1 MKENNFVHLHIYSDY
16 SIGQSLIKIEDLV
29 SQAEKLGMKS
39 LALTDKA
46 NMRGVIEFY
55 KECRRRNI
63 KPIIGS
69 EFYITKNRF
78 DKNIT
83 DKFYGIILLARNN
96 AGYKNLMKLSTVSY
110 LEGLNVVPR
119 IDLDI
124 LSKYSD
130 DLICLS
136 GGINGEIRTLILQ
149 DQIGDAE
156 DVATAYKSIFGANY
170 FLQIENHNFNDEIM
184 VVNSIKTISKKL
196 NIPVVATNNVRYLEE
211 KDAYAYKYL
220 GSINCKKVDTYNN
233 EYYLKSGAEMIKMF
247 PDIPSAIYNAS
258 KIASMCNVEI
268 QIGRPEIPVYRI
280 KEDMSNVQGR
290 RVCESVNEEKS
301 SASFEYLKELTM
313 QGLTKRYET
322 ITENIVNRAEME
334 LNIIKKL
341 DFADYFLL
349 YYDIVEFAR
358 DSDILVGPGRGSVCS
373 SVVCYALNITNVDPV
388 RYNLI
393 FERFINEKTT
403 IIPDIDLDFCYDRR
417 EDVVNYII
425 NTYSNDNVAH
435 IPTFSN
441 IRRKI
446 KNNYEIELPIDLL
459 YKLNYIIEK
468 ISVHSAGLVV
478 GKEKLTEYSPLQIV
492 TDTDGSNKVTTQFS
506 SKSAEDSGLLKI
518 DILGLQTLTDIK
530 KCADLLKSKNINFDL
545 DKINYNDPNVFELL
559 SNGKTDGVFQ
569 FQSPVM
575 KNILIKLHPTCLE
588 DLIALNSLFRPES
601 LEQIDIFIARKR
613 LEETFEYPDP
623 LLEPVLKETYG
634 LIIYQ
639 EQLMEIARILTGL
652 DYCDADI
659 LRKTLYK
666 RNPND
671 IETHKSLFVESA
683 LKNGIDKTS
692 ALNIFDLLSDYAQYL
707 FIKSHAVAYATLA
720 YQCAYLKTHYPEEFE
735 SSFAKSGD

>member
-1 MKENNFVHLHIYSDY
+1 MDLDNFVHLHIYSDY

-69 EFYITKNRF
+69 EFYIAKNRF
-78 DKNIT
+78 DK
-83 DKFYGIILLARNN
+83 DKNDKNYSIILLAQNN

-110 LEGLNVVPR
+110 LEGLDAVPR

-124 LSKYSD
+124 LSKYSEG
-130 DLICLS
+130 LICLS
-136 GGINGEIRTLILQ
+136 GGTNGEIRTLILQ

-156 DVATAYKSIFGANY
+156 NIANAYKSIFGANY
-170 FLQIENHNFNDEIM
+170 FLQIENHNFNDEIK
-184 VVNSIKTISKKL
+184 VVSCVKTISEKL
-196 NIPVVATNNVRYLEE
+196 NIPVVATNDVRYLEE
-211 KDAYAYKYL
+211 KDAGAYKIL
-220 GSINCKKVDTYNN
+220 RSINGEEVDTHNN
-233 EYYLKSGAEMIKMF
+233 EYYLKQGAEMIKMF
-247 PDIPSAIYNAS
+247 PDIPSAIYNTQ

-268 QIGRPEIPVYRI
+268 QIGRPEIPKYKV
-280 KEDMSNVQGR
+280 KGNL
-290 RVCESVNEEKS
+290 S
-301 SASFEYLKELTM
+301 SSFEYLKELTM

-349 YYDIVEFAR
+349 YFDMVRFAR
-358 DSDILVGPGRGSVCS
+358 DSGILVGPGRGNACS
-373 SVVCYALNITNVDPV
+373 SVVCYALYITNVDPV
-388 RYNLI
+388 RFNLI

-417 EDVVNYII
+417 KEVVNYIF

-459 YKLNYIIEK
+459 YKLNYIIDK

-492 TDTDGSNKVTTQFS
+492 ADIDGSKKVTTQFS
-506 SKSAEDSGLLKI
+506 SKSAEDSGLIKI
-518 DILGLQTLTDIK
+518 DVLGLKTLTDIK
-530 KCADLLKSKNINFDL
+530 KCADLLKSQNIDFDL
-545 DKINYNDPNVFELL
+545 YKINYNDPKVFELF
-559 SNGKTDGVFQ
+559 SSGNTDDIFQ
-569 FQSPVM
+569 FVNPVM
-575 KNILIKLHPTCLE
+575 KNYLKRLQPTCLE
-588 DLIALNSLFRPES
+588 ELSALHALFRPVTM
-601 LEQIDIFIARKR
+601 EQIDIFIARKR
-613 LEETFEYPDP
+613 FEETYRYPHP
-623 LLEPVLKETYG
+623 SLAPALKETYG
-634 LIIYQ
+634 LIVYH

-692 ALNIFDLLSDYAQYL
+692 AQNIFDLLSDYAQYL

-720 YQCAYLKTHYPEEFE
+720 YQCAYLKTYYPEEFE

>member
-1 MKENNFVHLHIYSDY
+1 MDLDNFVHLHIYSDY

-55 KECRRRNI
+55 KECKNHSI

-69 EFYITKNRF
+69 EFYIAKNRF
-78 DKNIT
+78 DK
-83 DKFYGIILLARNN
+83 DKNDKNYSIILLAQNN

-110 LEGLNVVPR
+110 LEGLDAVPR

-124 LSKYSD
+124 LSKYSEG
-130 DLICLS
+130 LICLS
-136 GGINGEIRTLILQ
+136 GGTNGEIRTLILQ

-156 DVATAYKSIFGANY
+156 NIANAYKSIFGANY
-170 FLQIENHNFNDEIM
+170 FLQIENHNFNDEIK
-184 VVNSIKTISKKL
+184 VVSCVKTISEKL
-196 NIPVVATNNVRYLEE
+196 NIPVVATNDVRYLEE
-211 KDAYAYKYL
+211 KDSDVYKIL
-220 GSINCKKVDTYNN
+220 RSINGEEVDTYNN
-233 EYYLKSGAEMIKMF
+233 EYYLKSGAEMTKMF
-247 PDIPSAIYNAS
+247 PDIPSAIYNTS

-268 QIGRPEIPVYRI
+268 QIGRPEIPKYKV
-280 KEDMSNVQGR
+280 KGNL
-290 RVCESVNEEKS
+290 S
-301 SASFEYLKELTM
+301 SSFEYLKELTM

-349 YYDIVEFAR
+349 YYDLVKFAR

-373 SVVCYALNITNVDPV
+373 SIVCYALNITNVDPV
-388 RYNLI
+388 RYDLI

-417 EDVVNYII
+417 EDVVNYIF

-441 IRRKI
+441 IRNKI
-446 KNNYEIELPIDLL
+446 KNNYEIELSIDLL
-459 YKLNYIIEK
+459 YKLNYIIDK
-468 ISVHSAGLVV
+468 ISVHCAGLVV

-492 TDTDGSNKVTTQFS
+492 ADTDGSAKVTTQFS
-506 SKSAEDSGLLKI
+506 AKSAEDSGLIKI
-518 DILGLQTLTDIK
+518 DVLGLKTLTDIK
-530 KCADLLKSKNINFDL
+530 KCADLLKSQNIDFDL
-545 DKINYNDPNVFELL
+545 YKINYNDPKVFELF
-559 SNGKTDGVFQ
+559 SSGDTDDIFQ
-569 FQSPVM
+569 FVNPVM
-575 KNILIKLHPTCLE
+575 KNYLKRLHPTCLE
-588 DLIALNSLFRPES
+588 DLIALNSLFRPGVADM
-601 LEQIDIFIARKR
+601 IDLFIARKR
-613 LEETFEYPDP
+613 LKETFEYPHP
-623 LLEPVLKETYG
+623 LLEPALKETYG

-639 EQLMEIARILTGL
+639 EQLMEIARIIAGL

-659 LRKTLYK
+659 LRK
-666 RNPND
+666 
-671 IETHKSLFVESA
+671 A
-683 LKNGIDKTS
+683 LKMKIPDEIGKLRKIFIDGAKNKNINEEG
-692 ALNIFDLLSDYAQYL
+692 ALRIFNLLLDYAAYL
-707 FIKSHAVAYATLA
+707 FLKSHAAAYATLA
-720 YQCAYLKTHYPEEFE
+720 YQCAYLKTYYPEEFE

>member
-1 MKENNFVHLHIYSDY
+1 MDLDNFVHLHIYSDY

-69 EFYITKNRF
+69 EFYIAKNRF

-83 DKFYGIILLARNN
+83 DKFYGIILLAQNN

-124 LSKYSD
+124 LSKYSAG
-130 DLICLS
+130 LICLS
-136 GGINGEIRTLILQ
+136 GGTNGEIRTLILQ

-156 DVATAYKSIFGANY
+156 NIANAYKSIFGANY
-170 FLQIENHNFNDEIM
+170 FLQIENHNFNDEIK
-184 VVNSIKTISKKL
+184 VVSCVKTISEKL
-196 NIPVVATNNVRYLEE
+196 NIPVVATNDVRYLEE
-211 KDAYAYKYL
+211 KDAGAYKIL
-220 GSINCKKVDTYNN
+220 RSINGEEVDTYNN
-233 EYYLKSGAEMIKMF
+233 EYYLKSGAEMTKMF
-247 PDIPSAIYNAS
+247 PDIPSAIYNTQ

-280 KEDMSNVQGR
+280 KENLS
-290 RVCESVNEEKS
+290 
-301 SASFEYLKELTM
+301 SFEYLKEITFE
-313 QGLTKRYET
+313 GLTKRYEEL
-322 ITENIVNRAEME
+322 TENITKRAEME

-341 DFADYFLL
+341 GFADYFLL
-349 YYDIVEFAR
+349 YYDMVRFAR
-358 DSDILVGPGRGSVCS
+358 DSGILVGPGRGNACS
-373 SVVCYALNITNVDPV
+373 SVVCYALYITNVDPV
-388 RYNLI
+388 RFNLI

-417 EDVVNYII
+417 KEVVNYIF

-459 YKLNYIIEK
+459 YKLNYIIDK

-492 TDTDGSNKVTTQFS
+492 ADIDGSAKVTTQFS
-506 SKSAEDSGLLKI
+506 SKSAEDSGLIKI
-518 DILGLQTLTDIK
+518 DVLGLKTLTDIK
-530 KCADLLKSKNINFDL
+530 KCADLLKSQNIDFDL
-545 DKINYNDPNVFELL
+545 YKINYNDPKVFELF
-559 SNGKTDGVFQ
+559 SSGNTDDIFQ
-569 FQSPVM
+569 FVNPVM
-575 KNILIKLHPTCLE
+575 KNYLKRLQPTCLE
-588 DLIALNSLFRPES
+588 ELSALHALFRPVTM
-601 LEQIDIFIARKR
+601 EQIDIFIARKR
-613 LEETFEYPDP
+613 FEETYRYPHP
-623 LLEPVLKETYG
+623 SLAPALKETYG
-634 LIIYQ
+634 LIVYH
-639 EQLMEIARILTGL
+639 EQLMEIARILT
-652 DYCDADI
+652 
-659 LRKTLYK
+659 
-666 RNPND
+666 
-671 IETHKSLFVESA
+671 
-683 LKNGIDKTS
+683 
-692 ALNIFDLLSDYAQYL
+692 DL
-707 FIKSHAVAYATLA
+707 IIATPI
-720 YQCAYLKTHYPEEFE
+720 Y
-735 SSFAKSGD
+735 

>member
-1 MKENNFVHLHIYSDY
+1 MDLDNFVHLHIYSDY

-69 EFYITKNRF
+69 EFYIAKNRF

-83 DKFYGIILLARNN
+83 DKFYGIILLAQNN

-124 LSKYSD
+124 LSKYSAG
-130 DLICLS
+130 LICLS
-136 GGINGEIRTLILQ
+136 GGTNGEIRTLILQ

-156 DVATAYKSIFGANY
+156 NIANAYKSIFGANY
-170 FLQIENHNFNDEIM
+170 FLQIENHNFNDEIK
-184 VVNSIKTISKKL
+184 VVSCVKTISEKL
-196 NIPVVATNNVRYLEE
+196 NIPVVATNDVRYLEE
-211 KDAYAYKYL
+211 KDAGAYKIL
-220 GSINCKKVDTYNN
+220 RSINGEEVDTYNN
-233 EYYLKSGAEMIKMF
+233 EYYLKSGAEMTKMF
-247 PDIPSAIYNAS
+247 PDIPSAIYNTQ

-280 KEDMSNVQGR
+280 KENLS
-290 RVCESVNEEKS
+290 
-301 SASFEYLKELTM
+301 SFEYLKEITFE
-313 QGLTKRYET
+313 GLTKRYEEL
-322 ITENIVNRAEME
+322 TENITKRAEME

-341 DFADYFLL
+341 GFADYFLL
-349 YYDIVEFAR
+349 YYDMVRFAR
-358 DSDILVGPGRGSVCS
+358 DSGILVGPGRGNACS
-373 SVVCYALNITNVDPV
+373 SVVCYALYITNVDPV
-388 RYNLI
+388 RFNLI

-417 EDVVNYII
+417 KEVVNYIF

-459 YKLNYIIEK
+459 YKLNYIIDK

-492 TDTDGSNKVTTQFS
+492 ADIDGSAKVTTQFS
-506 SKSAEDSGLLKI
+506 SKSAEDSGLIKI
-518 DILGLQTLTDIK
+518 DVLGLKTLTDIK
-530 KCADLLKSKNINFDL
+530 KCADLLKSQNIDFDL
-545 DKINYNDPNVFELL
+545 YKINYNDPKVFELF
-559 SNGKTDGVFQ
+559 SSGNTDDIFQ
-569 FQSPVM
+569 FVNPVM
-575 KNILIKLHPTCLE
+575 KNYLKRLQPTCLE
-588 DLIALNSLFRPES
+588 ELSALHALFRPVTM
-601 LEQIDIFIARKR
+601 EQIDIFIARKR
-613 LEETFEYPDP
+613 FEETYRYPHP
-623 LLEPVLKETYG
+623 SLAPALKETYG
-634 LIIYQ
+634 LIVYH

-692 ALNIFDLLSDYAQYL
+692 AQNIFDLLSDYAQYL
-707 FIKSHAVAYATLA
+707 FIKSHAFAYATLA
-720 YQCAYLKTHYPEEFE
+720 YQCAYLKTYYPEEFA
-735 SSFAKSGD
+735 SSFAESGD

>member
-1 MKENNFVHLHIYSDY
+1 MDLDNFVHLHIYSDY

-55 KECRRRNI
+55 KECRSRNI

-69 EFYITKNRF
+69 EFYIAKNRF
-78 DKNIT
+78 DK
-83 DKFYGIILLARNN
+83 DKNDKNYSIILLAQNN
-96 AGYKNLMKLSTVSY
+96 TGYKNLMKLSTVSY
-110 LEGLNVVPR
+110 LEGLDVVPR

-124 LSKYSD
+124 LSKYSEG
-130 DLICLS
+130 LICLS
-136 GGINGEIRTLILQ
+136 GGTNGEIRTLILQ

-156 DVATAYKSIFGANY
+156 DVANAYKSIFGANY

-184 VVNSIKTISKKL
+184 VVKSIETISKKL
-196 NIPVVATNNVRYLEE
+196 NIPLVATNDVRYLEE
-211 KDAYAYKYL
+211 KDAYAYKFL
-220 GSINCKKVDTYNN
+220 SSINGKKIDTHNN
-233 EYYLKSGAEMIKMF
+233 EYYLKPGAEMIKMF
-247 PDIPSAIYNAS
+247 PDIPSAISNTQ

-280 KEDMSNVQGR
+280 KENLSSVQGR
-290 RVCESVNEEKS
+290 GVCESVNEEKS
-301 SASFEYLKELTM
+301 SASFEYLKEITFE
-313 QGLTKRYET
+313 GLTKRYEEL
-322 ITENIVNRAEME
+322 TENITKRAEME

-341 DFADYFLL
+341 GFADYFLL
-349 YYDIVEFAR
+349 YYDMVRFAR
-358 DSDILVGPGRGSVCS
+358 DSGILVGPGRGNACS
-373 SVVCYALNITNVDPV
+373 SVVCYALYITNVDPV
-388 RYNLI
+388 RFNLI

-417 EDVVNYII
+417 KEVVNYIF

-435 IPTFSN
+435 IPTFNN

-446 KNNYEIELPIDLL
+446 KNNIGAELPIDLL
-459 YKLNYIIEK
+459 YKLNYIIDK

-492 TDTDGSNKVTTQFS
+492 ADIDGSKKVTTQFS
-506 SKSAEDSGLLKI
+506 SKSAEDSGLIKI
-518 DILGLQTLTDIK
+518 DVLGLKTLTDIK
-530 KCADLLKSKNINFDL
+530 KCADLLKSQNIDFDL
-545 DKINYNDPNVFELL
+545 YKINYNDPKVFELF
-559 SNGKTDGVFQ
+559 SSGNTDDIFQ
-569 FQSPVM
+569 FVNPVM
-575 KNILIKLHPTCLE
+575 KNYLKRLQPTCLE
-588 DLIALNSLFRPES
+588 ELSALHALFRPVTM
-601 LEQIDIFIARKR
+601 EQIDIFIARKR
-613 LEETFEYPDP
+613 FEETYRYPHP
-623 LLEPVLKETYG
+623 SLAPALKETYG
-634 LIIYQ
+634 LIVYH

-692 ALNIFDLLSDYAQYL
+692 AQNIFDLLSDYAQYL

-720 YQCAYLKTHYPEEFE
+720 YQCAYLKAHYPEEFA